1 MANGY
6 TQSPLLLKGAIIQFS
21 APLLVPVP
29 NIIVFQYNPETMTR
43 TVTPWRRS
51 SSEGGGGGAEC
62 SKDTARAVN
71 PHAQPIDPEQTV
83 SLTLEL
89 DATDDLEDPSN
100 NGTAVIAGVADRLAA
115 LELLLYPQGTTA
127 LGSVINAVSST
138 LGRGSVIDVV
148 PRTTV
153 PVILF
158 YWGPGLIVPI
168 RIESFSVEEQAY
180 SPTLFPIRAKVSLQ
194 MKILDAASF
203 GDDQRAV
210 VKIAKAC
217 YLFSRAQKETL
228 ALARITNE
236 LTLGKL
242 PF

>member
-29 NIIVFQYNPETMTR
+29 NLIVFQYNPETMTR
-43 TVTPWRRS
+43 TISPWKHS
-51 SSEGGGGGAEC
+51 DGAGAGTDC
-62 SKDTARAVN
+62 TKDTAKAVN
-71 PHAQPIDPEQTV
+71 PQAQPVDPDETV

-89 DATDDLEDPSN
+89 DATDDLEDPDN
-100 NGTAVIAGVADRLAA
+100 NRVAVIAGVADRLAA
-115 LELLLYPQGTTA
+115 LEMLLYPAGTTG
-127 LGSVINAVSST
+127 LGSLVNAVSTT
-138 LGRGSVIDVV
+138 LGGGTLIDTV

-153 PVILF
+153 PVVLF
-158 YWGPGLIVPI
+158 YWGPGLIVPV

-180 SPTLFPIRAKVSLQ
+180 SPTLFPIRAKVTLG
-194 MKILDAASF
+194 MRILDAATF
-203 GDDQRAV
+203 GNDQRAV
-210 VKIAKAC
+210 VKIAKAS
-217 YLFSRAQKETL
+217 YLYSRAQKETL
-228 ALARITNE
+228 ALARIANE